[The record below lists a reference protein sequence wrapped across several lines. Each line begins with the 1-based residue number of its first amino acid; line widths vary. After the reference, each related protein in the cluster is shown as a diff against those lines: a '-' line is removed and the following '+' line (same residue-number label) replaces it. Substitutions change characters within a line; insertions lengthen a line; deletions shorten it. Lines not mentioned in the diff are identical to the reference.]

1 MASSLEDS
9 SLGILDLDELETD
22 EGDDETWLVKGNVD
36 LQHNNQQPHHIQS
49 SWKKWNMSEDPEV
62 RMKKTSLVEKLDFI
76 VKSSPTRNFI
86 SRPSLSSTP
95 IQISK
100 QLPAASV
107 TTKFDPR

>member
-9 SLGILDLDELETD
+9 SLGILDLDELETE
-22 EGDDETWLVKGNVD
+22 EGDDETWLVKGNAD
-36 LQHNNQQPHHIQS
+36 LQQNNQHIQSS

-95 IQISK
+95 IQMSK
-100 QLPAASV
+100 PAA
-107 TTKFDPR
+107 TKFDPR

>member
-9 SLGILDLDELETD
+9 SLGILDLDELED
-22 EGDDETWLVKGNVD
+22 EDEETWLVAPPD
-36 LQHNNQQPHHIQS
+36 LEQNNIA

-86 SRPSLSSTP
+86 SRPSSSTP
-95 IQISK
+95 LSKPISW
-100 QLPAASV
+100 
-107 TTKFDPR
+107 

>member
-9 SLGILDLDELETD
+9 SLGILDLDELETE
-22 EGDDETWLVKGNVD
+22 EGDDDETWLVKGNVD
-36 LQHNNQQPHHIQS
+36 LQQNNSQHHIQS

-95 IQISK
+95 IQMSK
-100 QLPAASV
+100 QLPASA